1 MALTYEPIASVTTST
16 LVSQITISG
25 ISQAYTDLRCVF
37 NGQCNT
43 SNSDFGYRLNGSSSS
58 LYAQQMMWVNDSGSP
73 TFNGAGYFGPASL
86 IYVTALSGTGNLRQT
101 YRSIQTL
108 DVMNYSNTSTFK
120 TSLLTHMV
128 VQFGTNLGAVSRQ
141 TATFWSPSQAAIN
154 SVQFYTVSAVD
165 FQIGS
170 NFTIYGIKRA

>member
-16 LVSQITISG
+16 LVTSINISG

-43 SNSDFGYRLNGSSSS
+43 AGSDFGYLLNGATGAQ
-58 LYAQQMMWVNDSGSP
+58 YAQQMVWQNDSGSP
-73 TFNGAGYFGPASL
+73 SYNGAGYFGGNQ

-101 YRSIQTL
+101 YRSVQTL
-108 DVMNYSNTSTFK
+108 DVMNYSQTSTSK
-120 TSLLTHMV
+120 SSLLTHMV
-128 VQFGTNLGAVSRQ
+128 VQFGSNLGAISRQ
-141 TATFWSPSQAAIN
+141 TAIWNQTPAIT
-154 SVQFYTVSAVD
+154 SVTFYTISSVD
-165 FQIGS
+165 LQIGS